1 MLQSQSKNRKPKTG
15 FEKKGKRDCLRSE
28 CVRGY
33 KSQSK
38 NKNKNT
44 NKNKNKSKNKNKN
57 KNIAS
62 QNTLRHYALQSSK
75 EIKKI

>member
-38 NKNKNT
+38 N
-44 NKNKNKSKNKNKN
+44 
-57 KNIAS
+57 IAS